1 MATQEDIEAT
11 YDYMDEVFRLSF
23 GDHGDITCALYNGDF
38 SKTLGQAQDDKH
50 DYILQSLNFKAGSKV
65 LDIGCG
71 WGPILKAV
79 QERGGQAIGLTL
91 SPKQVETCKS
101 SGLEAY
107 LLNWR
112 ELSVDTFGTFDGIV
126 SVGAFEHFCSIE
138 EYLAGQQDHVYEQF
152 FRLCHELLPVGGKLY
167 LQTMMWGKN
176 APEYQRISLQAE
188 KGSNEY
194 ILAVLGKFYP
204 GSWPPAGEE
213 QIVRAAEP
221 YFEQISRNNGRL
233 DYIETM
239 EQWGKLWNF
248 SFPKL
253 FASLKLLP
261 LYLTDKDFRYKIEAI
276 RHTYN
281 NECFKRDIMDHQRMV
296 FQKR

>member
-1 MATQEDIEAT
+1 
-11 YDYMDEVFRLSF
+11 
-23 GDHGDITCALYNGDF
+23 
-38 SKTLGQAQDDKH
+38 
-50 DYILQSLNFKAGSKV
+50 
-65 LDIGCG
+65 
-71 WGPILKAV
+71 
-79 QERGGQAIGLTL
+79 
-91 SPKQVETCKS
+91 
-101 SGLEAY
+101 
-107 LLNWR
+107 LNWR

-138 EYLAGQQDHVYEQF
+138 EYLAGQQDHVYGQF

-261 LYLTDKDFRYKIEAI
+261 LYLTDKDFRYKIEAV

>member
-1 MATQEDIEAT
+1 MATQQDIEAT
-11 YDYMDEVFRLSF
+11 YDYMDEIFRLSF

-38 SKTLGQAQDDKH
+38 SKTLEQAQDDKH
-50 DYILQSLNFKAGSKV
+50 DYILQAINFKAGSKV

-79 QERGGQAIGLTL
+79 QERGGKAIGLTL

-138 EYLAGQQDHVYEQF
+138 EYLAGQQDHVYGQF

-176 APEYQRISLQAE
+176 APEYQRISLQAK

-194 ILAVLGKFYP
+194 IVAVLGKFYP
-204 GSWPPAGEE
+204 ASWPPDGEE

-261 LYLTDKDFRYKIEAI
+261 LYLSDKDFRYKIEAI
-276 RHTYN
+276 RRSYN